1 MVQQRNNINVYIL
14 FLQLL
19 QRIEHQI
26 RSTAIELTINYHGVH
41 KFLFFR
47 IRFSDRPAICAKE
60 NQIFDINV

>member
-14 FLQLL
+14 LLHLL

-26 RSTAIELTINYHGVH
+26 RLTAIELTINYHGVH

-47 IRFSDRPAICAKE
+47 MCFSDQPAICARE
-60 NQIFDINV
+60 NRIFDINV